1 MLSRELPTANLS
13 TTLLSVAVVLGTHRD
28 VEREGCRSR
37 YHRGRANF
45 HRMTKN
51 FPRIRVLGAGLAGP
65 EAALQA
71 ARRGC
76 CVDLYEMRPA
86 RSTEAHQTADFAELV
101 CSNSLK
107 SESEYTA
114 PWLLK
119 QEMRRA
125 GSVLLQAADASAV
138 PAGHALAVD
147 RVEFSRL
154 VAEAIAAEPRITV
167 RREEV
172 TALDPADGWTVIASG
187 PLTSPALSAAIAALT
202 GSEHLAFYDSISPIV
217 DAESIDMDRVY
228 MAARWDKGTAD
239 YINCPMTAEEYDRFY
254 DALVTAES
262 VQEKEWEKL
271 TYFEGCLPI
280 EELARRGRDTPRF
293 GPMKPVGLRDPRTGK
308 TPWAV
313 VQLRCENLRAD
324 SYNLVGFQNHLKF
337 SEQARVLR
345 LIPGLENAKFLRYGQ
360 IHRNTY
366 INAPTLLTETLQLRD
381 HLRILFA
388 GQISGVEGYT
398 ESIATG
404 MLAGLYAAELAH
416 GQQPEP
422 VPRATGLGSLVHYI
436 THADPTRFQPANIT
450 FDLLEPLGEDV
461 RRKVR
466 DKRERHKMQCERSL
480 AQFDVWWDRF
490 RGASHASCGV
500 GQPAV
505 LGLFILAMLLSIATP
520 RSFAW
525 GRDGHKI
532 INRVAMDSLPANT
545 PAFLRTPKAL
555 DEIGYL
561 GPEPDRWRS
570 AAEPELSSSASPE
583 HFIDLELADLV
594 APDGLPTERYDFLD
608 DLNAANRL
616 HPDLADRLTP
626 QNVGM
631 LPWQAEED
639 FERLTVDM
647 ADYRQLQRARADTY
661 GAEQA
666 VLYDIGCLG
675 HYVGDGSQPLHTTV
689 NYNGWVENENPERFS
704 RQHGIHS
711 RFETEFVHNNLQAR
725 DVAPLI
731 PMARTLNAPFQDF
744 LSYLRASHAQ
754 VIQVYR
760 FDKQSAFD
768 GHGTLASRTFTAE
781 RLAAG
786 ATMLRDMIYTAW
798 LDSGELRTAPDGP

>member
-1 MLSRELPTANLS
+1 MAKNL
-13 TTLLSVAVVLGTHRD
+13 
-28 VEREGCRSR
+28 
-37 YHRGRANF
+37 
-45 HRMTKN
+45 
-51 FPRIRVLGAGLAGP
+51 PRIRVLGAGLAGP

-76 CVDLYEMRPA
+76 CVDSYEMRPV

-107 SESEYTA
+107 SESENTA

-125 GSVLLQAADASAV
+125 GSVLLQAADAAAV

-154 VAEAIAAEPRITV
+154 VAAAIAAEPGITV
-167 RREEV
+167 HREEV
-172 TALDPADGWTVIASG
+172 TTLDPADGWTVIASG
-187 PLTSPALSAAIAALT
+187 PLTSPALSAAIAQLT

-366 INAPTLLTETLQLRD
+366 INAPRLLTETLQLRD
-381 HLRILFA
+381 HPRILFA

-404 MLAGLYAAELAH
+404 MLAGLYAAVLVRDE
-416 GQQPEP
+416 QPEP
-422 VPRATGLGSLVHYI
+422 VSRATGLGSLVHYI
-436 THADPTRFQPANIT
+436 THADPARFQPANIA
-450 FDLLEPLGEDV
+450 FDLLEPLEEET
-461 RRKVR
+461 RRKIR
-466 DKRERHKMQCERSL
+466 DKRERHKLQCERAL
-480 AQFDVWWDRF
+480 AQFDAWWQRF
-490 RGASHASCGV
+490 RSGGTAKAGAGLPSILGV
-500 GQPAV
+500 
-505 LGLFILAMLLSIATP
+505 LILAMLLSVAAP

-532 INRVAMDSLPANT
+532 INRVAMEKLPSSM
-545 PAFLRTPKAL
+545 PAFLRTPQAL
-555 DEIGYL
+555 DEIEYL

-570 AAEPELSSSASPE
+570 STEPELNFASAPE
-583 HFIDLELADLV
+583 HIIDLELADLA
-594 APDGLPTERYDFLD
+594 APDGLPTERYDFLE
-608 DLNAANRL
+608 DLNAADRL
-616 HPDLADRLTP
+616 HPNMADRLTL
-626 QNVGM
+626 QKVGL
-631 LPWQAEED
+631 LPWQATED

-647 ADYRQLQRARADTY
+647 GEFRRLQRGHAEPY
-661 GAEQA
+661 GAQLA
-666 VLYDIGCLG
+666 ILYDIGCLG
-675 HYVGDGSQPLHTTV
+675 HYVGDGSQPLHTTI
-689 NYNGWVENENPERFS
+689 NYNGWVETENPEHFS
-704 RQHGIHS
+704 RKSGIHS
-711 RFETEFVHNNLQAR
+711 RFETEFVHDNIQAR

-731 PMARTLNAPFQDF
+731 PTARIVQAPFQDF
-744 LSYLRASHAQ
+744 LQYLRNSHVQAA
-754 VIQVYR
+754 QVYR
-760 FDKQSAFD
+760 FDKRGDFD
-768 GHGTLASRTFTAE
+768 GRGTAASRTISAE
-781 RLAAG
+781 RLSAG

-798 LDSGELRTAPDGP
+798 VDSARTQPGIGGL